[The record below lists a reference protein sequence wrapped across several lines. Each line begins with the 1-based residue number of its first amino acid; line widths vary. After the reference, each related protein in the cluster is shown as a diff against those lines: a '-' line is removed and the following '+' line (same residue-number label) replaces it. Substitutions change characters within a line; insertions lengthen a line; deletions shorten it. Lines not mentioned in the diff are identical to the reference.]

1 MQKPL
6 DWRAATLISTRDLSA
21 DIRLFEIRP
30 EGPFE
35 PPSPGSH
42 LQIVVSIG
50 DRQET
55 RSYSTVGPCADGLYR
70 IAVKRLNPSRGGS
83 AYMWTLKPG
92 ARLRVAMPRNHFPL
106 APRRPEYLLIAGG
119 IGITPIYSMAM
130 ALKEAGASATLR
142 YCARSAADL
151 VLMEDL
157 QAAYGDRLITHLD
170 ADNTRIDLD
179 AAIAGLHPDG
189 ECYVC
194 GPLGLMEAVRHAWAR
209 ADRPASL
216 LRFETFGNSGR
227 FASEEFAVEIPRL
240 QKSIRVAP
248 HETLLEALEKAG
260 VAMISDCRRGEC
272 GLCALPILSSER
284 AVDHRDVFF
293 SDAEKETNARLC
305 TCVSRAAGGRLVL
318 DTPDRVRA

>member
-1 MQKPL
+1 MQKPV

-21 DIRLFEIRP
+21 DIRLFEIRA

-42 LQIVVSIG
+42 IQVIVSIG

-70 IAVKRLNPSRGGS
+70 IAVKRLDPSRGGS
-83 AYMWTLKPG
+83 AYMWRLMPG
-92 ARLRVAMPRNHFPL
+92 ARLRIAMPRNHFPL

-130 ALKEAGASATLR
+130 ALKDARSPATIR
-142 YCARSAADL
+142 YCARSKADL
-151 VLMEDL
+151 VLIEDL
-157 QAAYGDRLITHLD
+157 RDAYGDRLITHID
-170 ADNTRIDLD
+170 ADDTRIDLD
-179 AAIAGLHPDG
+179 EAIAGLQADG

-194 GPLGLMEAVRHAWAR
+194 GPLGLMEAVRQAWAR
-209 ADRPASL
+209 AGRPASL
-216 LRFETFGNSGR
+216 LRFETFGNSGK

-240 QKSIRVAP
+240 QKSLVVAP

-272 GLCALPILSSER
+272 GLCALPILSSEGV
-284 AVDHRDVFF
+284 VDHRDVFF
-293 SDAEKETNARLC
+293 SDVEKETNARLC

>member
-1 MQKPL
+1 MQKPI

-21 DIRLFEIRP
+21 DIRLFEIRT

-35 PPSPGSH
+35 PPTPGSH
-42 LQIVVSIG
+42 IQVVVTIG
-50 DRQET
+50 ERQET

-92 ARLRVAMPRNHFPL
+92 ARLTIAMPRNHFPL

-119 IGITPIYSMAM
+119 IGITPIYSMAVLL
-130 ALKEAGASATLR
+130 AQTNASAR
-142 YCARSAADL
+142 VHYCARSDADL
-151 VLMEDL
+151 VLIEDL
-157 QAAYGDRLITHLD
+157 KAAYGDRVVTHIE
-170 ADNTRIDLD
+170 AHGQTIDLD
-179 AAIAGLHPDG
+179 LAIAGLKPDG

-209 ADRPASL
+209 TTRPTSL
-216 LRFETFGNSGR
+216 LRFETFGNSGK
-227 FASEEFAVEIPRL
+227 FASQAFAVDIPRL
-240 QKSIRVAP
+240 GKSLTVAP
-248 HETLLEALEKAG
+248 NETLLEALEKAG

-272 GLCALPILSSER
+272 GLCALPVLSSECT
-284 AVDHRDVFF
+284 VDHRDVFF
-293 SDAEKETNARLC
+293 SDAEKETNAKLC